1 MSGGYV
7 LKKQGEDPLLYFNL
21 LYILVG
27 LYRHIFTYNKWPL
40 RITIK
45 SFALGDCN
53 ALIEYAIAEVG
64 ISANYC
70 TLHDQAVFY
79 ISPLHYEPTEQNMFS
94 TVPSIIHPSAAIE
107 L

>member
-53 ALIEYAIAEVG
+53 ALIEYAIAEVELATTVPCMTSCLYKPSLRG
-64 ISANYC
+64 PEEPNTCFRCSFMYISA
-70 TLHDQAVFY
+70 T
-79 ISPLHYEPTEQNMFS
+79 
-94 TVPSIIHPSAAIE
+94 IE